1 MFSGCAKEKVS
12 NDIGNRKKISSINNK
27 ENSEKSE
34 EGNNL
39 QDISDKD
46 KDKDKETPDIQTR
59 LEQDENVSE
68 IIWSNDKLR
77 VAYLKEIG
85 DFQKELYMWDTT
97 EEKEVKVEGLEGNLY
112 DITWSPDDIWVTV
125 NNGTSNLYE
134 TLIINPFNLMIQY
147 TIVNSAGPVWC
158 EDSNKIAFAVPN
170 NKEAIVPTELSGT
183 TDLIVFYLDTMTQYT
198 VLEGESDFSYA
209 PLDWNND
216 ELKYGKYY
224 LDDRVDEELIY
235 DDFSYNIVQLIH
247 TDENKNTEVI
257 INYPMV
263 QNLGDEETE
272 ILVNSFI
279 SYKAGVLDELSEYD
293 DENYKETLY
302 VDYIITKKSN
312 EVLSMYFRHSLM
324 MEGAAYPSTYI
335 EGLTLNMSYAGMLE
349 LKDLFKED
357 ADYKSDLNSILN
369 EKVKE
374 LEFEVFEEFKGIEE
388 EQGFYLTDSSLVIYY
403 QEGIYTPHAIGPL
416 FIEIPIE
423 EIEDILK

>member
-1 MFSGCAKEKVS
+1 
-12 NDIGNRKKISSINNK
+12 
-27 ENSEKSE
+27 
-34 EGNNL
+34 
-39 QDISDKD
+39 
-46 KDKDKETPDIQTR
+46 
-59 LEQDENVSE
+59 
-68 IIWSNDKLR
+68 
-77 VAYLKEIG
+77 
-85 DFQKELYMWDTT
+85 
-97 EEKEVKVEGLEGNLY
+97 
-112 DITWSPDDIWVTV
+112 
-125 NNGTSNLYE
+125 
-134 TLIINPFNLMIQY
+134 
-147 TIVNSAGPVWC
+147 
-158 EDSNKIAFAVPN
+158 
-170 NKEAIVPTELSGT
+170 
-183 TDLIVFYLDTMTQYT
+183 
-198 VLEGESDFSYA
+198 
-209 PLDWNND
+209 
-216 ELKYGKYY
+216 
-224 LDDRVDEELIY
+224 
-235 DDFSYNIVQLIH
+235 
-247 TDENKNTEVI
+247 
-257 INYPMV
+257 MV